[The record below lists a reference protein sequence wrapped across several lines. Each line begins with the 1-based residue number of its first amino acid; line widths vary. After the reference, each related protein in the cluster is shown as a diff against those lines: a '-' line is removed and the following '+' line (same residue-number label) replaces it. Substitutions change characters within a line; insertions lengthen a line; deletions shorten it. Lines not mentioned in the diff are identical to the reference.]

1 MVGDAEI
8 ERQIR
13 LLAHATF
20 KRDVLTILPIAAGLG
35 LRRFYRVRLLGTPA
49 YCIARAEMLEDPQNR
64 PAGIAPEPALEPLRT
79 YLEANGL
86 PVPKSYASR
95 TGIDLLE
102 DLGDT
107 SLQKAAAAATPE
119 FRQTLYTEACDL
131 IARLQ
136 QLTPDATVPAFSRQL
151 DTNLFRY
158 KASLFLEWSIP
169 EALGRSASNAEIEVV
184 HETFLLI
191 AAEALC
197 APQKLS
203 HRDFQSSNLLLLKN
217 ALPGSRLC
225 MIDFQGA
232 FLAPPEYDLVCL
244 LRDSYVELPN
254 AEVANHLANIRQ
266 KLPDTP
272 LIERMQER
280 FDLLTLSR
288 KGKDHARFLY
298 AAKARGNRRLLV
310 YIPTTLR
317 YLKAAAERLAAC
329 DPRLARFAD
338 LLSSFP
344 DAQASE
350 DAAQQALDTDEKSE
364 AKPQCAES
372 KCVH

>member
-1 MVGDAEI
+1 MIGDAEI

-20 KRDVLTILPIAAGLG
+20 KRDVLTITPIVAGLS

-49 YCIARAEMLEDPQNR
+49 YLVARVEAPEDPQNR
-64 PAGIAPEPALEPLRT
+64 PSGIAPEPTLEPLRT
-79 YLEANGL
+79 YLETNGL

-95 TGIDLLE
+95 DGIDLLE

-107 SLQKAAAAATPE
+107 SLQKVATDAAFE
-119 FRQTLYTEACDL
+119 FRQALYEEACAI

-136 QLTPDATVPAFSRQL
+136 RLTPDATVPAFSRQL

-169 EALGRSASNAEIEVV
+169 EAFGRSASDAETEIV
-184 HETFLLI
+184 HEAFSLI
-191 AAEALC
+191 AAESLC

-203 HRDFQSSNLLLLKN
+203 HRDFQSSNLILRKN
-217 ALPGSRLC
+217 ASHGSRLC

-244 LRDSYVELPN
+244 LRDSYVELSDT
-254 AEVANHLANIRQ
+254 EVAHHIANIRL

-272 LIERMQER
+272 SIERMQER

-298 AAKARGNRRLLV
+298 AAKARGHRRLLV
-310 YIPTTLR
+310 HIPATLR
-317 YLKAAAERLAAC
+317 YLKTAANRLTAQ

-338 LLSSFP
+338 LLAGFP
-344 DAQASE
+344 DTQTSQE
-350 DAAQQALDTDEKSE
+350 AAQNALTTDGERKS
-364 AKPQCAES
+364 KSQCTES